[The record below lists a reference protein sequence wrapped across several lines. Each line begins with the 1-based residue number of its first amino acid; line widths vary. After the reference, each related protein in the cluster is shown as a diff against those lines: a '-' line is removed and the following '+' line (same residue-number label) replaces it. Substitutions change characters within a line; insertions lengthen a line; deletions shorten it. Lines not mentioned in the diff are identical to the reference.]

1 MDYKKLSPPRES
13 NRRGRGETLSF
24 FIGKNRAVLA
34 VEVAVEVAI
43 KCLIDK
49 GDWQLKWQN
58 GIKKV
63 YVKWKQIV
71 LEKIV

>member
-1 MDYKKLSPPRES
+1 MVYKKLSPQRES

-24 FIGKNRAVLA
+24 FIGKNHAVLA
-34 VEVAVEVAI
+34 VEVAVKLPD

-58 GIKKV
+58 GIKKG
-63 YVKWKQIV
+63 YVK
-71 LEKIV
+71 